1 MFACES
7 RRIEILRTDPGPT
20 CISIIESE
28 RAGPPE
34 PGSLLSGGLAS
45 DPRTRTVLPV
55 RSEPPGESAALAVSD
70 ECSANCAD
78 TRKTTNERAIH
89 ATTASSTH
97 LTTRPHEN
105 GLRTRRG
112 LGLRLR

>member
-1 MFACES
+1 MLACES
-7 RRIEILRTDPGPT
+7 RRTETFRTDPGPT

-28 RAGPPE
+28 RAGPPA

-45 DPRTRTVLPV
+45 DPRTRIVLPV
-55 RSEPPGESAALAVSD
+55 RSEPLRVSAASAVSE

-78 TRKTTNERAIH
+78 TRNTTNDNAIQP
-89 ATTASSTH
+89 TTASTTH

-105 GLRTRRG
+105 GFRTRRG
-112 LGLRLR
+112 PGR